1 MASDDNCAAHDGRR
15 HLPHMSIGIPKGSQI
30 KTAVQ
35 ERNDH
40 NGRQRN
46 PTALRPQ
53 QRHDVLTGNLL
64 RCPERVAKPAGTR

>member
-1 MASDDNCAAHDGRR
+1 MASDDNCAAHDGRP

-46 PTALRPQ
+46 PTALVLSNGMMCSQ
-53 QRHDVLTGNLL
+53 GTSFDVRN
-64 RCPERVAKPAGTR
+64 A